1 MDFGTSLRREASVS
15 TKANIR
21 HIISTKEE
29 NDDVEHCKLNSMLIA
44 KANEAARELLGEIN
58 TSLSNKQEDNKKQK
72 NEECIP
78 SSAYPTYVLDTNA
91 SAPIQSGALV
101 VIYESFDSLS
111 FVYATP
117 GAIYHNKNGDFYHD
131 DFINVLNFGS
141 KLRSRSN
148 EGYGFVYL
156 LRPTSELWARSLPHR
171 TQIVYE
177 LDSSNVIFQL
187 NIRPNMVV
195 LESGTGSGAMS
206 TAIMRTIA
214 PYGKLHTYEF
224 NAMRA
229 DAAREEFR
237 KNKIDHL
244 VTVHHRDVCGKKDEK
259 DGGFGLGG
267 QVADAIF
274 LDLPEPWLAIPH
286 AAFAMKPNRRICSYS
301 PCIEQAQ
308 RCIAAMNEFGF
319 HSIKTIEVRLRENFV
334 DEVELEAPPTAKIVR
349 VSKESIK
356 MMESAESL
364 EHYRKK
370 VEEQQSQAREGG
382 VSQANEVDEDLP
394 TNPEDLRKLKSNY
407 NTKNSK
413 PSSEN
418 EGMES
423 MTMIPRKRTKLCA
436 RPFNTMKGH
445 TAFLTFATAGNAIY
459 KDPNSNT

>member
-1 MDFGTSLRREASVS
+1 
-15 TKANIR
+15 
-21 HIISTKEE
+21 
-29 NDDVEHCKLNSMLIA
+29 
-44 KANEAARELLGEIN
+44 
-58 TSLSNKQEDNKKQK
+58 
-72 NEECIP
+72 
-78 SSAYPTYVLDTNA
+78 
-91 SAPIQSGALV
+91 
-101 VIYESFDSLS
+101 
-111 FVYATP
+111 
-117 GAIYHNKNGDFYHD
+117 
-131 DFINVLNFGS
+131 
-141 KLRSRSN
+141 
-148 EGYGFVYL
+148 
-156 LRPTSELWARSLPHR
+156 
-171 TQIVYE
+171 
-177 LDSSNVIFQL
+177 
-187 NIRPNMVV
+187 
-195 LESGTGSGAMS
+195 
-206 TAIMRTIA
+206 
-214 PYGKLHTYEF
+214 
-224 NAMRA
+224 MRA